1 VVSTRRLPVLVL
13 VLTLLLTA
21 CGARLT
27 DDQREFAVGSGGQAG
42 ATGQQAVGGQGGGED
57 GDDEFA
63 MPEVGDPGDGGGAA
77 GGAGEAGGG
86 GSAGGGGGGEGG
98 GSGDGGDGGDGG
110 GGEAGGASEGS
121 EDWRSVPDGGNGG
134 ATDVGVTEEA
144 VTIANVS
151 DVSGA
156 VPGLFEESQLAAAA
170 YAAYHNAT
178 EGPIYGRQVKF
189 LPLDSRLDSGQNRQQ
204 YLRACDEAFAAAGSM
219 SAFEEG
225 AAEPVANC
233 GIPDMRSVPT
243 SRAMQAVDNVYGAE
257 VQAPGQVVAAEYSY
271 WAEQHPEAVK
281 KAGALFLENETTRF
295 QTEQNIKATEANLGY
310 DFVYKQSVQ
319 IAETN
324 YNGFVLDMIDAGVEF
339 LYFQGDYSQAVRLAN
354 AMRQQNFWPEVYA
367 LQTNVYTQN
376 FVDSGGS
383 AVDGAQVAA
392 HTVLLEEIDQHE
404 ELQLYREWLKQVDPS
419 AEPTSLGM
427 LGWSAM
433 KLVIEGLK
441 EIGPEPTRE
450 AMIEFLDGVSGWD
463 GGGLTPPQEIGA
475 KQLTSCTIIVE
486 VRDGRFQR
494 IAPDEGFRCDE
505 ALRV

>member
-1 VVSTRRLPVLVL
+1 VVSTRRLPILVL

-21 CGARLT
+21 CGARLSE
-27 DDQREFAVGSGGQAG
+27 DQREFAVGSGGQAG
-42 ATGQQAVGGQGGGED
+42 ATGQQAVGGQGGGE
-57 GDDEFA
+57 GEDEFA
-63 MPEVGDPGDGGGAA
+63 MPEVGDPGDGGDPAA
-77 GGAGEAGGG
+77 GGGEASGG
-86 GSAGGGGGGEGG
+86 GSDGAGGGGGGGEDG
-98 GSGDGGDGGDGG
+98 GSGGG
-110 GGEAGGASEGS
+110 GGDDGGAGGASEGS

-156 VPGLFEESQLAAAA
+156 VPGLFEEAQLAAAA

-243 SRAMQAVDNVYGAE
+243 SRPMQAIDNVYGAE

-271 WAEQHPEAVK
+271 WAEQYPDAVK

-367 LQTNVYTQN
+367 LQTNIYTQD
-376 FVDSGGS
+376 FIESGGS
-383 AVDGAQVAA
+383 AVEGSHVAA